1 MKKIWVNGT
10 FDILH
15 IGHIR
20 LLEHA
25 ASLGILRVGIDT
37 DERVREKK
45 GNDRPFNCLKDRID
59 FMRSIKFVDSV
70 VCFDSDDTLINRI
83 KEWKPDIMVIGNDY
97 KYHQI
102 IGVEYIP
109 KIEFFEKVEGL
120 STTKIL
126 ENDKKE

>member
-1 MKKIWVNGT
+1 MKIWVNGT

-20 LLEHA
+20 LLSHA
-25 ASLGILRVGIDT
+25 SSLGILRVGLDT
-37 DERVREKK
+37 DERVRSKK
-45 GNDRPFNCLKDRID
+45 GEGRPFNNLNDRIE
-59 FMRSIKFVDSV
+59 FISAINGVESV
-70 VCFDSDDTLINRI
+70 VSFNSDEELIQQI

-97 KYHQI
+97 KHHQI

-109 KIEFFEKVEGL
+109 KIEFFEKIEGL

-126 ENDKKE
+126 GDGKI